1 MIRFISR
8 TLFTLLFLA
17 IVSCVRAVPDN
28 SDCFTYVEDLSI
40 TINEAKEVF
49 DSCSVDNGTFNFLSL
64 FPGQIAPLWNESVSY
79 RNTLT
84 GQDILE
90 CPIESRFHYVYSRR
104 EGSRRG
110 RQFLDATQKMLVIK
124 DYTSGIKSAFIL
136 RIIADT
142 DYSDRH
148 KKEDL
153 AEKYHNNG
161 VLYDFSGWFL
171 YTELSGRVVRLDR
184 VNKGS
189 IINGVSFVGCP
200 NQEIFRS
207 KVIVYS
213 RLIKELSVLRRR
225 GNLIYKTKSDGDPD
239 SLNYDPNSLVDTLEA
254 AICVD
259 SLPVDDDGF
268 DPWGDYWDEATYG
281 SGTTLPLDPGSGGGG
296 GSGSGMG
303 GGTGNG
309 NTGGGSGGQQSLDTL
324 HLGGLTIIGE
334 TDKANNMRE
343 YTLRYIYKPIPTAL
357 ISRIDTSIIK
367 IIIKPVVYVN
377 GIKSDGSATASG
389 LISIQE
395 DFADGFVFHELF
407 HVYQYSFNDSW
418 SVGDLEFE
426 ARVFDAIMMNKY
438 GMYYKVD
445 WEKLA
450 PFYNF
455 YCEMSESSFQSA
467 ITQFRSMPF
476 FFSQETYPISAFS
489 NYEEYVKHIIA
500 LLNHVSNSEL

>member
-268 DPWGDYWDEATYG
+268 DPWGDYWDEGTYG
-281 SGTTLPLDPGSGGGG
+281 TGPTPPLDPGCGGGG
-296 GSGSGMG
+296 GGYS
-303 GGTGNG
+303 GGTGGGNSGTGSPTTYRGLKFYGSFSDVNTFINYIDKCNLCILSSTLLDNLVNKDISIDIKQNVYING
-309 NTGGGSGGQQSLDTL
+309 NPVSASF
-324 HLGGLTIIGE
+324 
-334 TDKANNMRE
+334 
-343 YTLRYIYKPIPTAL
+343 
-357 ISRIDTSIIK
+357 TSSS
-367 IIIKPVVYVN
+367 N
-377 GIKSDGSATASG
+377 Q
-389 LISIQE
+389 ISIR
-395 DFADGFVFHELF
+395 ADGFNGLIIHELF
-407 HVYQYSFNDSW
+407 HFFQHENDADW
-418 SVGDLEFE
+418 KKGDYEFE
-426 ARVFDAIMMNKY
+426 AKVFEALLLLLYNNDLFFGNDR
-438 GMYYKVD
+438 YY
-445 WEKLA
+445 WQ
-450 PFYNF
+450 PFYDFFCYRTVESFNTAVQCLRGSVFF
-455 YCEMSESSFQSA
+455 YELSKFPMSSF
-467 ITQFRSMPF
+467 
-476 FFSQETYPISAFS
+476 S
-489 NYEEYVKHIIA
+489 NLNDYVKHID
-500 LLNHVSNSEL
+500 LLFASMYDE